1 MSNHLIDEIKL
12 SNSKII
18 RLIKGDITQQNVDAV
33 VNPANSFLK
42 HGGGVAGAI
51 VRKGGSIIQIESDRI
66 GFVPVGSSVI
76 TTAGNLS
83 CNAIIHTVGPK
94 MGEGDEDFKLSKA
107 INSSLSLASQ
117 RGYTSISIPAISSG
131 IFGFPKDRCANI
143 LLDETIKFLTNNKT
157 SLQRVEFCIIDDET
171 LFYFEKK
178 FNKNKIN
185 SNDSWRLMPF

>member
-1 MSNHLIDEIKL
+1 MLNYLIEEIKL
-12 SNSKII
+12 FNSKII
-18 RLIKGDITQQNVDAV
+18 RLIKGDITEQNVDAV

-51 VRKGGSIIQIESDRI
+51 VRKGGNIIQVESDKI

-76 TTAGNLS
+76 TTAGNLP

-94 MGEGDEDFKLSKA
+94 MGEGDEDFKLSKS

-171 LFYFEKK
+171 LFYFKIK

-185 SNDSWRLMPF
+185 SKNS